1 MNALNIYE
9 GRYHIAKVEPRTFV
23 DGEGVRCSV
32 YLSGCPFDCPGCYN
46 LAAQN
51 FVYGEE
57 CSDELIEEIMSHCEA
72 DYISGLSI
80 LGGESFC
87 NLKLAERIVSRFRT
101 RFGNRKTI
109 WVWSGFV
116 FEYLKNDD
124 KRNDLLNDI
133 DVLVDGPFMQQLFQP
148 NLPFRG
154 SLNQRIID
162 VQRSLSND
170 RTIYLND

>member
-1 MNALNIYE
+1 MNALKIYE
-9 GRYHIAKVEPRTFV
+9 GRYHIAKIEPRTFV
-23 DGEGVRCSV
+23 DGEGVRCSI
-32 YLSGCPFDCPGCYN
+32 YLSGCPFDCTGCYN

-51 FVYGEE
+51 FTYGEV
-57 CSDELIEEIMSHCEA
+57 CSDKMIEEIMSHCEA

-80 LGGESFC
+80 LGGEPFC
-87 NLKLAERIVSRFRT
+87 NLKLAERIVSRFRAH
-101 RFGNRKTI
+101 FGDRKTI

-116 FEYLKNDD
+116 FEYLKNDH
-124 KRNDLLNDI
+124 KRSYLLKNI

-148 NLPFRG
+148 NLAFRG

-162 VQRSLSND
+162 VQRSLLND